1 MTKKSFKK
9 TAILSILFFLPVMFL
24 LFLYPSKH
32 NYNALDII
40 AENVTEVSSFISEEG
55 EKLSLEGNITVL
67 GFFGAD
73 PMENATVASNL
84 KELVYDKFKGFK
96 RFQILILVS
105 QGSEAQVKLLKKELL
120 KYDELKYWH
129 FAYGHEQD
137 ISKVFNSLT
146 SNAFLNV
153 SFSTDHIFI
162 IDKERNQRGRIDD
175 RTDREI
181 EKATQVY
188 GMPSYN
194 CIKVA
199 DIKNKMSEDM
209 RILFTEYRQK
219 RKGNFDSTSRRA
231 DDININDEPKN

>member
-1 MTKKSFKK
+1 
-9 TAILSILFFLPVMFL
+9 MFL

-32 NYNALDII
+32 NYNALDIV
-40 AENVTEVSSFISEEG
+40 AKNVTEVSSFIPEEG
-55 EKLSLEGNITVL
+55 KKVSLESNITVL
-67 GFFGAD
+67 GFFGAN
-73 PMENATVASNL
+73 PMEKATVASNL

-96 RFQILILVS
+96 RFQILILVPD
-105 QGSEAQVKLLKKELL
+105 GVEAEVLLLKKELL

-137 ISKVFNSLT
+137 INKVFNSLR
-146 SNAFLNV
+146 SNTILNA
-153 SFSTDHIFI
+153 SFGADHVFI

-181 EKATQVY
+181 EKDAEIY
-188 GMPSYN
+188 GMPSYD

-219 RKGNFDSTSRRA
+219 RKGNFDSTTRRA
-231 DDININDEPKN
+231 DDIKNSDEQKD

>member
-9 TAILSILFFLPVMFL
+9 TSILAILFLLPVMFL

-32 NYNALDII
+32 NYNALDIV
-40 AENVTEVSSFISEEG
+40 AENVTEVTSFLTEEG
-55 EKLSLEGNITVL
+55 EKVSLEGNITVL
-67 GFFGAD
+67 GFFGSD
-73 PMENATVASNL
+73 PMEKATVASNL

-96 RFQILILVS
+96 RFQILILVPEE
-105 QGSEAQVKLLKKELL
+105 SESQVKLLKKELL

-137 ISKVFNSLT
+137 INKVFNSLR
-146 SNAFLNV
+146 SKAILNA
-153 SFSTDHIFI
+153 SFGSDHVFI

-181 EKATQVY
+181 EKDAEVY
-188 GMPSYN
+188 GMPTYN

-219 RKGNFDSTSRRA
+219 RKGNFDSTTRRA
-231 DDININDEPKN
+231 DDLNKEVN

>member
-9 TAILSILFFLPVMFL
+9 TSILAILFLLPVMFL

-32 NYNALDII
+32 NYNALDIV
-40 AENVTEVSSFISEEG
+40 AENVTEVTSFLTEEG
-55 EKLSLEGNITVL
+55 EKVSLEGNITVL
-67 GFFGAD
+67 GFFGSD
-73 PMENATVASNL
+73 PMEKATVASNL

-96 RFQILILVS
+96 RFQILILVPEE
-105 QGSEAQVKLLKKELL
+105 SESQVKLLKKELL

-137 ISKVFNSLT
+137 INKVFNSLR
-146 SNAFLNV
+146 SNAILNA
-153 SFSTDHIFI
+153 SFGSDHVFI

-175 RTDREI
+175 RTDREM
-181 EKATQVY
+181 EKDAEVY

-219 RKGNFDSTSRRA
+219 RKGNFDSTTRRA
-231 DDININDEPKN
+231 DDLNKEVN